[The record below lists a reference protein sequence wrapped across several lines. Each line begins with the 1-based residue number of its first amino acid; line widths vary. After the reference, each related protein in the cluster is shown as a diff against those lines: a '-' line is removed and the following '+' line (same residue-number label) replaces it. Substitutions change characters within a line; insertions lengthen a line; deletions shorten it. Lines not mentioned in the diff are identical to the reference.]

1 MSGKKK
7 VKSLKK
13 SFSLN
18 HDLNV
23 NYAIFKKLQYVALF
37 GLVFDMYTHLVMHFF
52 LEWKASVVPNK
63 SQILSL
69 YFVSFQWIHHTEN
82 FKAHNKIKN
91 FRSIFF
97 CYFLSSYSDTKIFTT
112 SFWNWIVAC
121 LYKSI
126 EFFLF

>member
-1 MSGKKK
+1 MFILSLNGFAHPSLASRYWLCLEEILNYILHNLIAINNVWQKK

-18 HDLNV
+18 RDLNV

-52 LEWKASVVPNK
+52 LEYKASVVPNK

-69 YFVSFQWIHHTEN
+69 YFVSF
-82 FKAHNKIKN
+82 
-91 FRSIFF
+91 
-97 CYFLSSYSDTKIFTT
+97 
-112 SFWNWIVAC
+112 
-121 LYKSI
+121 
-126 EFFLF
+126 